1 MSESYDLIVIGG
13 GSGGIAA
20 ARRAA
25 EYGAR
30 VVLFE
35 AARLG
40 GTCVNVGCV
49 PKKVMWNAAQ
59 VGDAIALAGDYGF
72 DVAARGFDWHKL
84 KCARDDY
91 VARLNEIYAT
101 NLHAS
106 KVKCITATAKFC
118 ASDSVEADGKIYR
131 APHLLIASGGRPTVP
146 KIRGAELGIT
156 SDGFFAFTGATEAP
170 AHHRR
175 RLHRHR
181 TRRRAARFGQFG
193 DHVATQKS
201 PAARLR
207 FRARRCGDVADARR
221 RRGHSVRCFMRQ
233 KFSAMMT
240 EVWVI
245 AG

>member
-1 MSESYDLIVIGG
+1 MSKSEEYDLIVIGG

-91 VARLNEIYAT
+91 VARLNEIYAA

-118 ASDSVEADGKIYR
+118 GHDSVASR
-131 APHLLIASGGRPTVP
+131 RQNLPRTAPINRQRRTPRP
-146 KIRGAELGIT
+146 
-156 SDGFFAFTGATEAP
+156 
-170 AHHRR
+170 
-175 RLHRHR
+175 
-181 TRRRAARFGQFG
+181 
-193 DHVATQKS
+193 
-201 PAARLR
+201 
-207 FRARRCGDVADARR
+207 C
-221 RRGHSVRCFMRQ
+221 Q
-233 KFSAMMT
+233 KFAAPNSA
-240 EVWVI
+240 
-245 AG
+245 